1 MTTPRDL
8 IGQTLGQYRIVEQIG
23 QGGMASVFKAY
34 QPGLE
39 RHVALKVLPP
49 YVASQPGFT
58 ERFLREAK
66 AIGNLHHPNILPVYD
81 SGQDKG
87 YSYIAMRY
95 IPQATTLTHLM
106 KRPLDPPQ
114 IAHLAAQIAAALDH
128 AHRAGIVHR
137 DVKPSNILLDGDWAL
152 LSDFGLA
159 KMVENPS
166 ELTGTGVGIG
176 TPAYMSPEQARGEK
190 VDRRTDIYALGIILF
205 EMLTGQVP
213 HQAET
218 PLATILKRI
227 NEPLPSPRSLNPAI
241 SPAVEKALLTAL
253 ATAPAGRFNSAG
265 EFVAA
270 LQAAFTASSGQ
281 AAAPIGEATVV
292 SPLSRTG
299 KFDQPPP
306 RTDRLDQP
314 EAAVPG
320 QEAPAQPGRRAI
332 SPQEIVILVLLA
344 VVTLAGLFGILF
356 SFIPTKTGQDLTMVP
371 SCSGMALAG
380 LSSAALVWLRNKNRP
395 ASAWLAVGI
404 MLWFAGLNILGW
416 GGFAALHPGDQ
427 SEATNLGYSVAFCF
441 GPGGLMALAGLLLYG
456 YDYRQGR
463 KERPAQVQAGGT
475 AAGEPGWTAKL
486 KQAAEY
492 RTHITKLIAQKRRS
506 ALADQLTPIPARLEQ
521 WEAHLRQL
529 VDKLSSFEA
538 NRILQRDRHDVPA
551 AIARL
556 QRQLETET
564 NAQMR
569 AQLAE
574 TLAGY
579 QAQQRQLDALAALM
593 RRIELEI
600 EETLAEIGTIYSQL
614 QLLGAK
620 EVDSSRAKRLSTDID
635 SQANRLNDLLA
646 AMDEVYSDAQR
657 D

>member
-1 MTTPRDL
+1 MPRDL
-8 IGQTLGQYRIVEQIG
+8 SGQTLGQYRIVEQIG

-87 YSYIAMRY
+87 YSFIAMRY

-106 KRPLDPPQ
+106 KQPLAPPQ
-114 IAHLAAQIAAALDH
+114 IVHLAAQIAAALDH

-190 VDRRTDIYALGIILF
+190 VDHRTDIYALGIILF

-253 ATAPAGRFNSAG
+253 ATAPVDRFNSAG

-270 LQAAFTASSGQ
+270 LQAAFTNSSGST
-281 AAAPIGEATVV
+281 AAHMGEATVV
-292 SPLSRTG
+292 SP
-299 KFDQPPP
+299 PPG
-306 RTDRLDQP
+306 RGRLDRPVTQP
-314 EAAVPG
+314 DAAASRQKV
-320 QEAPAQPGRRAI
+320 PAQPGRRAI
-332 SPQEIVILVLLA
+332 SLQEVVVLVLLA
-344 VVTLAGLFGILF
+344 VVTLAGLFGIFF
-356 SFIPTKTGQDLTMVP
+356 SFIPTNTGQNLTMVP

-395 ASAWLAVGI
+395 ASAWLAVGV

-416 GGFAALHPGDQ
+416 GGFAALTPGDH
-427 SEATNLGYSVAFCF
+427 STATNLGYSVAFCF

-492 RTHITKLIAQKRRS
+492 RTHINKLIAQKRRS

-538 NRILQRDRHDVPA
+538 NRILQRDRRDVPA

-579 QAQQRQLDALAALM
+579 QAQQHELDALAALM